1 MALLFQKESKIKKAE
16 KKYKKIVDLSIKDK
30 IYIEFINKFKENESS
45 GDQQEVKES
54 LSSEALR

>member
-1 MALLFQKESKIKKAE
+1 MALLFQKKRKIEKAE

-45 GDQQEVKES
+45 
-54 LSSEALR
+54 